1 MSPTVKPTSQLVS
14 ISIAVACV
22 SALAGCDFTKGDSF
36 RYDPGIPPQV
46 IGVRAAAGDRVV
58 TLSWT
63 ANYVATSYNVY
74 YLSQVAGSAVS
85 PGTGTKINTTRSSVV
100 IGGLDNNVTYHFI
113 VAGQN
118 RDGEGASSDQV
129 SATPS
134 PIDIASLVGNWWF
147 HTLVTGADARWE
159 RGLVHIDGVGNAT
172 ISSFEVSNAQGGS
185 DTPDPPLAFKFQVKE
200 TGELTQYGAGAWSGF
215 RGTVGS
221 RKNMMLATY
230 SPSPTS
236 YALTVFQKEK
246 APSDPEYGIEDI
258 SGTGSGQNPYDP
270 VLQGNGPTRF
280 AYHALSS
287 GSSTQWEYSNC
298 KVGMHGQY
306 WYDEQGDRLPR
317 DSFPYKDVIYWDY
330 STPAYK
336 TAPKYD
342 YLWKVTA
349 FGMDPTGLVE
359 EYQNN
364 PPHDVVFTGRMTAD
378 KTVVVGVST
387 RRDAG
392 GAFTQH
398 FLRVMQLTF
407 RPADQALPAPSL
419 EDLVGD
425 YKFHRLSPS
434 GWSYGV
440 MSVDD
445 SGRTTFSKYAD
456 SSGHMSLTDSFKLS
470 YYPDN
475 GLKTNPDGSPLYTD
489 FANYTTPAQDGR
501 SHYYDPSGAPYVRY
515 YDYWSYGR
523 ASDPLEIPISPY
535 YYNEHASLSYNRD
548 FIVLTRTDASGH
560 SLLVGL
566 K

>member
-1 MSPTVKPTSQLVS
+1 VNAPRKLASFLF
-14 ISIAVACV
+14 AAACC
-22 SALAGCDFTKGDSF
+22 SALAGCGFFKGDAF

-46 IGVRAAAGDRVV
+46 IGVRAAAGDKVV

-63 ANYVATSYNVY
+63 PNYVATSYNVY
-74 YLSQVAGSAVS
+74 YLSQIAGAGVS
-85 PGTGTKINTTRSSVV
+85 TGTGRKLNTTSSSVV

-118 RDGEGASSDQV
+118 RDGEGVASEQV

-134 PIDIASLVGNWWF
+134 PIDIASLMGDWWF
-147 HTLVTGADARWE
+147 HTLVTGPDARWE
-159 RGLVHIDGVGNAT
+159 RGLVTIDGVGNAAV
-172 ISSFEVSNAQGGS
+172 SQFEVSNAQGGS
-185 DTPDPPLAFKFQVKE
+185 DTPDPPPAFKFQVKE
-200 TGELTQYGAGAWSGF
+200 TGELTQYGPGAWGGF
-215 RGTVGS
+215 RGIVGS
-221 RKNMMLATY
+221 RKNMMVATY
-230 SPSPTS
+230 SPSSTS
-236 YALTVFQKEK
+236 RALTIFQKRK
-246 APSDPEYGIEDI
+246 ASSDPDYGIEDI
-258 SGTGSGQNPYDP
+258 SGTGSGQNPYDT

-298 KVGMHGQY
+298 KIGMHGQY
-306 WYDEQGDRLPR
+306 WYDDQGNKLPR
-317 DSFPYKDVIYWDY
+317 DAVPYKDVIYWDY
-330 STPAYK
+330 STPTYK

-349 FGMDPTGLVE
+349 FGIDLTGLVK

-378 KTVVVGVST
+378 KTVIVGVST
-387 RRDAG
+387 RRDPS
-392 GAFTQH
+392 GAYDQY
-398 FLRVMQLTF
+398 FLRIMQLTF
-407 RPADQALPAPSL
+407 RPADQALPHPTL
-419 EDLVGD
+419 TDLVGD
-425 YKFHRLSPS
+425 YKFHEISSS
-434 GWSYGV
+434 GWAYGV

-445 SGRTTFSKYAD
+445 SGKTTFTKYAD
-456 SSGHMSLTDSFKLS
+456 SQGRLSLPDTFTLS

-489 FANYTTPAQDGR
+489 FANYATPAQDGR
-501 SHYYDPSGAPYVRY
+501 SHYYDPSGAPYNQY

-548 FIVLTRTDASGH
+548 LIVLTRTDASGN